1 MKIMRLR
8 RTTAQIQRDLK
19 TAIKM
24 KHAAKKGPLSAP
36 CESSTYPDVSPAD
49 AAGIQDD
56 ASSALCNAMGDLGI
70 DPEVRS
76 TPNEAHPNL
85 HNFHVRVSDATGPLY
100 PSGKDML
107 HRYLTQ
113 FWQSACCSPHW
124 TQYGSCLQSKP
135 T

>member
-1 MKIMRLR
+1 MKIMRLC

-70 DPEVRS
+70 DPEVKS
-76 TPNEAHPNL
+76 TQRKPTPIYII
-85 HNFHVRVSDATGPLY
+85 FHVRVSDATGPLY
-100 PSGKDML
+100 PLGKDML
-107 HRYLTQ
+107 HRCLTQ
-113 FWQSACCSPHW
+113 FWQSACFSPHW
-124 TQYGSCLQSKP
+124 TRYGSCLQTKP